1 MALLEVKNLTKNFG
15 GLTAVGDVSM
25 ELNEGELVG
34 LIGPNGAGK
43 STLIKALIDIIPH
56 SGKIL
61 FNKQPIR
68 QQLNRIS
75 YVAQKADID
84 FNFPITVRECIS
96 LGLYPKTKFFKRL
109 SKSDWSKVTDALTL
123 LGLNDLAHRQISQLS
138 GGQFQRVLIA
148 RCLVPEADIILLDEP
163 FVGIDSVSEDIIMN
177 TLRELRDK
185 GKLILIVHH
194 DLSKV
199 PHYFDQV
206 ILLNRKLIAS
216 GPTNLIFNEDNLRK
230 TYGNSLFY
238 KGDVNDF

>member
-1 MALLEVKNLTKNFG
+1 MIQIENINVSYQQTLALDNITLNLEGPSITG
-15 GLTAVGDVSM
+15 I
-25 ELNEGELVG
+25 
-34 LIGPNGAGK
+34 IGPNGAGK
-43 STLIKALIDIIPH
+43 STLIKALIGIIPH

-148 RCLVPEADIILLDEP
+148 RCLVQEADIILLDEP
-163 FVGIDSVSEDIIMN
+163 FVGIDSVSEDIIMQ
-177 TLRELRDK
+177 TLKTLKKE
-185 GKLILIVHH
+185 GKTILIVHH

-199 PHYFDQV
+199 PAYFDQV
-206 ILLNRKLIAS
+206 LLLHRKLIAF
-216 GPTNLIFNEDNLRK
+216 GKTEETFTKENLHAA
-230 TYGNSLFY
+230 YGHELFI
-238 KGDVNDF
+238 GGGVG

>member
-1 MALLEVKNLTKNFG
+1 MIQIENINVSYQQTLALDNITLNLEGPSITG
-15 GLTAVGDVSM
+15 I
-25 ELNEGELVG
+25 
-34 LIGPNGAGK
+34 IGPNGAGK
-43 STLIKALIDIIPH
+43 STLIKALIGIIPH

-84 FNFPITVRECIS
+84 FNFPITVGE
-96 LGLYPKTKFFKRL
+96 FFKRL

-148 RCLVPEADIILLDEP
+148 RCLVQEADIILLDEP

-216 GPTNLIFNEDNLRK
+216 GPTNLVFNEDNLRK